1 MVKYLD
7 KIYIY
12 GITYYFKQQKRIN
25 FYEKQNSNTS
35 NFLYEM
41 KNRNEKDIIFSI
53 NSAFIY
59 HFEKLRDIVLNSSST
74 NLFEIESQSKLYF
87 KEFKKFFNKKKSI
100 FLELNQRKIYIDLN
114 VVFSKNR
121 KNSNNKLSI
130 IDKFKIN
137 SNLCN

>member
-137 SNLCN
+137 